1 MQISAALYNLTEKAL
16 IESLDMKAIKVV
28 ADMLYP
34 NYDFN
39 KKTGFSH
46 NLSIPRQIAAKQLIS
61 DVKKTGMFV
70 KLIQIL
76 VEMHTTGYMG
86 KIYPIKNLR
95 DILVRL
101 HDMGLIYD
109 KEKKI
114 FTENQNVRKTKNWG
128 TLSEGEQY
136 LFSFLRLD
144 IAGNTMLLREHPD
157 DVIQETY
164 ADFRKIVEDAVDR
177 RNGRIWSWEG
187 DGGLVAFYFSNK
199 NLAATFTGMEIVNRL
214 FQYNL
219 TECRLGKPLG
229 VRIAAH
235 SGLMEYTDNE
245 ENLKRSD
252 VIKAIMNIEANHA
265 EPNTLTVS
273 DMIVSVFSTNLME
286 QFRPVTMA
294 DNKIY
299 YKYCLEWEQA
309 E

>member
-16 IESLDMKAIKVV
+16 MESLDMKAIKVV

-177 RNGRIWSWEG
+177 RNDRIWSWEG
-187 DGGLVAFYFSNK
+187 DGGQPHLPLFS
-199 NLAATFTGMEIVNRL
+199 
-214 FQYNL
+214 
-219 TECRLGKPLG
+219 
-229 VRIAAH
+229 
-235 SGLMEYTDNE
+235 
-245 ENLKRSD
+245 
-252 VIKAIMNIEANHA
+252 
-265 EPNTLTVS
+265 
-273 DMIVSVFSTNLME
+273 
-286 QFRPVTMA
+286 
-294 DNKIY
+294 
-299 YKYCLEWEQA
+299 
-309 E
+309 